1 MLNQKTG
8 YPEIDRPWMKY
19 YDGDAIFTTPPHTKY
34 TSYIL
39 SQNKGRLSEDALDYL
54 GKRITYA
61 ELFEHVRNTAKGMQ
75 AIGIKKGDIV
85 TVFSINT
92 PETIY
97 CVFALNLLGAIPC
110 IEYVTESI
118 QEAKA
123 TVERCES
130 KTVILLDVLAEKFAE
145 LAAIDSLERII
156 ILPLAGSMPFVKKAI
171 ATAKIQKHHVDKEL
185 LYGDLISKGK
195 KEQLQESDY
204 DPDATAII
212 LHSGGTTGIP
222 KSILL
227 TNDNL
232 CYVAWAF
239 SVGGSDTA
247 PGDVLYSCIPLFHA
261 FGFTCGIVM
270 PLVIRQTLALA
281 VKYDEQSFVESFKR
295 LKPNHT
301 MSSSTY
307 LPTLIKD
314 PELQSWDLSFY
325 KTMGMGGTPLTH
337 AVEIELAEFMEKHG
351 SSAKPSLGYGLSE
364 ITSASATEL
373 NRYYGKVGSVGIP
386 LCGVNIFVQDT
397 DTGEHKK
404 IGETG
409 ELFISSPGLM
419 QGYYKNQEETDACI
433 FTDENGTKWMKTGDL
448 GYIDEDGF
456 LFITGKLKRI
466 YTTRSDENSPI
477 FHIFPDYIASVVSDA
492 PSIKDAVVICLPHPV
507 LKSIPI
513 AFIVTDGG
521 NAETICTEAMEYCRE
536 KLPGHSVP
544 KAIYQIDNIPKNA
557 IGKIDYEKL
566 EKSAKE
572 RYQE

>member
-1 MLNQKTG
+1 MQIKG
-8 YPEIDRPWMKY
+8 YPEIERPWMKY
-19 YDGDAIFTTPPHTKY
+19 YSGDAVSTTNPHKKY
-34 TSYIL
+34 TSYIW
-39 SQNKGRLSEDALDYL
+39 SQNKDRLSADALDYL

-75 AIGIKKGDIV
+75 AIGIRKGDIV

-97 CVFALNLLGAIPC
+97 SVFALNLIGAIPC

-123 TVERCES
+123 TIERCES
-130 KTVILLDVLAEKFAE
+130 KVVILLDVLAEKFAE
-145 LAAIDSLERII
+145 LETVPMLENII
-156 ILPLAGSMPFVKKAI
+156 ILPLAGSMPFVKKAL
-171 ATAKIQKHHVDKEL
+171 ATMKIKKHHFGKEL
-185 LYGDLISKGK
+185 TYTELINRGH
-195 KEQLQESDY
+195 KEQLLESDY
-204 DPDATAII
+204 EPDTPAII

-281 VKYDEQSFVESFKR
+281 VKYDEKSFVESFKR

-314 PELQSWDLSFY
+314 PELQNWDLSFY

-337 AVEIELAEFMEKHG
+337 AVEIELADFMNKHG
-351 SSAKPSLGYGLSE
+351 SPAKPSLGYGLSE

-386 LCGVNIFVQDT
+386 LCGVNIIVKDT

-409 ELFISSPGLM
+409 ELYISSPGLM
-419 QGYYKNQEETDACI
+419 LGYFKNQEETDACI
-433 FTDENGTKWMKTGDL
+433 FTDENGQRWMKTGDL

-466 YTTRSDENSPI
+466 YTTRSDANSPI

-492 PSIKDAVVICLPHPV
+492 PSITDAVVICLPHPV

-513 AFIVTDGG
+513 AFAVIDGG
-521 NAETICTEAMEYCRE
+521 NAETICSEAMEYCKE

-557 IGKIDYEKL
+557 IGKIDFEKL
-566 EKSAKE
+566 ENIAKE
-572 RYQE
+572 KYHI